1 VFAVVE
7 SKFDTQTELHAA
19 RAHCSWMMAEP
30 RIDDRDRNVGAAQ
43 DLGIIPQLREQL
55 EKIGF
60 PVLPHLMVT
69 KQSFEGVS

>member
-1 VFAVVE
+1 MFAVVE

-19 RAHCSWMMAEP
+19 RAHFAWMIAYP
-30 RIDDRDRNVGAAQ
+30 RIDDRDRNVGVGQ

-55 EKIGF
+55 EKIGV
-60 PVLPHLMVT
+60 PILPHLMVT